1 MSKGK
6 KIAVSIIAVFVVLLA
21 VSWVYYNFMGG
32 KEDNAKQTPTAMQ
45 EQVAGQDEKIEYT
58 KTDATQ
64 AYVRDGK
71 ECIGYYVAVSPD
83 ATEDQLK
90 QAFKEVT
97 EGDGYYLHTVYFCS
111 DVSKANGTGFDV
123 AMVEEES
130 EGADP
135 VVTKA
140 V

>member
-6 KIAVSIIAVFVVLLA
+6 KIAVSIIAVFVVLL
-21 VSWVYYNFMGG
+21 VVTWVYYNFMGG
-32 KEDNAKQTPTAMQ
+32 KEDSTQQKPTTTQ
-45 EQVAGQDEKIEYT
+45 EQVARQEEKIEYT
-58 KTDATQ
+58 KADTTQ

-71 ECIGYYVAVSPD
+71 ECVGYYVAVSPD

-90 QAFKEVT
+90 QAFKEIT

-111 DVSKANGTGFDV
+111 DVSKADGTGFDV

-130 EGADP
+130 EGANP
-135 VVTKA
+135 KVTKA
-140 V
+140 A

>member
-1 MSKGK
+1 MAKGK
-6 KIAVSIIAVFVVLLA
+6 KRGIAVAVVVVVVLV
-21 VSWVYYNFMGG
+21 VSFITY
-32 KEDNAKQTPTAMQ
+32 
-45 EQVAGQDEKIEYT
+45 QVAPPDSKTTVGQQQNASEIEYT
-58 KTDATQ
+58 KTDSTQ
-64 AYVRDGK
+64 DYVRDGK

-90 QAFKEVT
+90 QAFKEIT